1 MVLAISLDLEV
12 GSVGLDV
19 SVLAC
24 LVMLLD
30 FIIKSKTVSHFK
42 IPGQFIEMGEF
53 LAEKSCE
60 TWTRRYKLFG
70 RLNIII
76 IAI

>member
-24 LVMLLD
+24 LVMWLD

-42 IPGQFIEMGEF
+42 IPGQFIEMGQ
-53 LAEKSCE
+53 LIDEKS
-60 TWTRRYKLFG
+60 WGNMTRHYKLF
-70 RLNIII
+70 
-76 IAI
+76 